1 MKRVL
6 FLLIWFVASSAMA
19 QDVIVMRDGTSIL
32 SKVLEITS
40 TDVKYKK
47 HNNLE
52 GPTYSVL
59 KTAVLVINYANG
71 EKESFGAPE
80 NAPTII
86 GNSTDPQSYSYEEL
100 DVFKKANSQRKKS
113 KRIKTIGWTAGI
125 LLVGAGAATIA
136 GDVDGE
142 KIDLGLGLIVGGAAI
157 TTGCIIWG
165 NMLKKKNALAI
176 NSAPIYQYDFL
187 LKNGS
192 TLSAGVDVLR
202 NSHLNEKTLGL
213 GIRYNF

>member
-71 EKESFGAPE
+71 EKESFGTQE

-113 KRIKTIGWTAGI
+113 KRIKTIGWTAGL
-125 LLVGAGAATIA
+125 LLVGAGAATTA
-136 GDVDGE
+136 SGSTDANTNGAM
-142 KIDLGLGLIVGGAAI
+142 LILAGAAV

-165 NMLKKKNALAI
+165 NILKKKSVLAI
-176 NSAPIYQYDFL
+176 NSAPIYQQDFL
-187 LKNGS
+187 LKNGK
-192 TLSAGVDVLR
+192 TLTAGVDILR
-202 NSHLNEKTLGL
+202 NSRLNDNTLGL
-213 GIRYNF
+213 AIRYNF

>member
-71 EKESFGAPE
+71 EKESFGTQE

-113 KRIKTIGWTAGI
+113 KRIKTIGWTAGLI
-125 LLVGAGAATIA
+125 LVGIGASAYA
-136 GDVDGE
+136 NGEDGGGY
-142 KIDLGLGLIVGGAAI
+142 ILGGVAI
-157 TTGCIIWG
+157 TTACIIWG
-165 NMLKKKNALAI
+165 NILKKKSVLAI
-176 NSAPIYQYDFL
+176 NSTPIYQQDFL
-187 LKNGS
+187 LKNGK
-192 TLSAGVDVLR
+192 TLTAGVDILR
-202 NSHLNEKTLGL
+202 NSRLNDNTLGL
-213 GIRYNF
+213 AIRYNF